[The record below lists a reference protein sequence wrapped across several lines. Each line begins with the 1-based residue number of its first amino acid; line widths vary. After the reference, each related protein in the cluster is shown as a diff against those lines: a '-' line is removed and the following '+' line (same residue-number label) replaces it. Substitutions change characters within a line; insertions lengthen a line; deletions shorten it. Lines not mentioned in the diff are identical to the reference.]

1 MSFGARIVAAAWT
14 AGLALVL
21 VPAADAERVGVKI
34 RFGLTDTTPSE
45 WHGVAEVE
53 PGRVAEVRGWRFA
66 GPDQVI
72 GSRAWKAST
81 RGGSATRR
89 TNRPGRERAVPS
101 PLMDNG
107 VTVALEDVDDDS
119 VLAVQTRRGAFS
131 VRLGD
136 LPYGTVRREL
146 DGAVEIE
153 RVAAAWAMTSSSADD
168 DFPAAAV
175 DSAGNV
181 HVAWVRFGSREGA
194 RNRVQQISVAPESFA
209 SFAVP
214 ASGDQVLLATA
225 LASDAAHPIEITP
238 AGRDVYGCAVAV
250 DVGDRPWVFW
260 AERRDGRFDV
270 WGRRVVDGRPEEPVR
285 LSAGPGNALS
295 PVATADAAGRIWVA
309 WQEMREGELQI
320 RMRRQSDGATFEPAR
335 VVSESGGNSWAPT
348 ITATRKGE
356 GEPRV
361 AIAWDTYRK
370 GDYDVWVR
378 EYSVDGT
385 AHAATAVADS
395 PHFEARPTAT
405 YDASGN
411 LWVAWEHAGA
421 SWGKDWGLLVK
432 RGTRLLANRTIGLI
446 VRSPDGTWREPKSN
460 IKTVMPRP
468 AKLGRAPA
476 SSQNEAARAARP
488 RLRQPFFNVSRI
500 VADRDGRIWVTFR
513 TRALEFTNSLGTVWV
528 EYAAY
533 YDDGAWTGPIFVP
546 GADNLYYSAPAAVAA
561 NDGIVLVAATDHR
574 QQRRA
579 KLTTVRGPLGEMK
592 TATDPWSNDLTV
604 AVLEAHGSPEALELI
619 PARSPPDVEARATER
634 TERERADVARARRA
648 RVRVRGEKLE
658 LLRGEFH
665 RHTEFSSDGGVDGQL
680 EDMWRYAIDVAAL
693 DWVGNGDHDNGSG
706 REYPW
711 WLIQKSTDAFHVPGR
726 FVTMFTYERS
736 RPYPEGHR
744 NVVFARR
751 GIRSLPRLPLSK
763 EGAEGPAPDTEMLY
777 RYLREFDGISAP
789 HTSATTMGTDW
800 RNRDDEVEPIV
811 EIYQGSR
818 NSYEMP
824 GAPRTAKQ
832 KRMKMG
838 ERPKGFVSN
847 ALAKG
852 HRLGF
857 VSSSDHHSTHISYA
871 MLWVDEPSRPAILE
885 ALKKRRVYAATDDI
899 VADVRMGEGDSERF
913 MGEELVLAG
922 EDAPPMFIRL
932 TGTSPFARVVVVR
945 DGEEVRVFEPNE
957 SRVELEWTDPEVP
970 SEGTSHYYVRG
981 EQDDGELVWTSPIW
995 VTRE

>member
-1 MSFGARIVAAAWT
+1 MRIAAAALAT
-14 AGLALVL
+14 GLSLSL
-21 VPAADAERVGVKI
+21 VPTADAERVGVKI
-34 RFGLTDTTPSE
+34 RFGLTDTVPAE
-45 WHGVAEVE
+45 WDGVAEVE
-53 PGRVAEVRGWRFA
+53 PGRIAEVRGWRFA
-66 GPDQVI
+66 GSDQVV
-72 GSRAWKAST
+72 GSHGWKAST
-81 RGGSATRR
+81 RGDPAKRR
-89 TNRPGRERAVPS
+89 TNRPGMERAIPS
-101 PLMDNG
+101 PPTDNG
-107 VTVALEDVDDDS
+107 VTLTLEDVDDDS
-119 VLAVQTRRGAFS
+119 VLEVRTRRGRFS

-146 DGAVEIE
+146 DGAVDIE
-153 RVAAAWAMTSSSADD
+153 RVAAAWAMTSSDADD

-175 DSAGNV
+175 DSRGRI
-181 HVAWVRFGSREGA
+181 HVAWVRFGSRDGA
-194 RNRVQQISVAPESFA
+194 RDRVQKISVAPKTFA

-214 ASGDQVLLATA
+214 ASGDQVLLG
-225 LASDAAHPIEITP
+225 LAAVRDAPDPIEITP
-238 AGRDVYGCAVAV
+238 PGRDVYGCAVAV
-250 DVGDRPWVFW
+250 DAADRPWVFW
-260 AERRDGRFDV
+260 SERRDGRFDV
-270 WGRRVVDGRPEEPVR
+270 WGRRVVDGTPEEPVR
-285 LSAGPGNALS
+285 LSEGPGNALS
-295 PVATADAAGRIWVA
+295 PVATADSAGRLWVA
-309 WQEMREGELQI
+309 WQERRDGELQI
-320 RMRRQSDGATFEPAR
+320 RMRRQADGAAFEPAR

-348 ITATRKGE
+348 IAATRAGE
-356 GEPRV
+356 GDSRV

-378 EYSVDGT
+378 EYSGDGT
-385 AHAATAVADS
+385 AHDATPVADS

-421 SWGKDWGLLVK
+421 SWGKDWGLLAK
-432 RGTRLLANRTIGLI
+432 GGTRLLASRTIGLI
-446 VRSPDGTWREPKSN
+446 VRSPDGTWREPKSK
-460 IKTVMPRP
+460 IRKAMPRP
-468 AKLGRAPA
+468 AKPGRAPA
-476 SSQNEAARAARP
+476 SSQLNEAARAARP
-488 RLRQPFFNVSRI
+488 RLQQPFFNVSRI

-513 TRALEFTNSLGTVWV
+513 TRALEFTSSLGTVWV

-546 GADNLYYSAPAAVAA
+546 GADNLYYTAPAAVAG

-579 KLTTVRGPLGEMK
+579 KVTTVQGPLGETR

-604 AVLEAHGSPEALELI
+604 AVLEAHDRPEALELV
-619 PARSPPDVEARATER
+619 PAGKPPGAGRATER
-634 TERERADVARARRA
+634 TVQERADVARARDA
-648 RVRVRGEKLE
+648 RVRVRGEDLG

-711 WLIQKSTDAFHVPGR
+711 WLIQKSTDAFHAPGR
-726 FVTMFTYERS
+726 FTTMFTYERS

-751 GIRSLPRLPLSK
+751 GIRSLPRLPLAK
-763 EGAEGPAPDTEMLY
+763 EAAEGPALDTEMLY

-832 KRMKMG
+832 KRMKKG
-838 ERPKGFVSN
+838 ERSAGFVSN

-871 MLWVDEPSRPAILE
+871 MLWVDEPTRPAILE

-913 MGEELVLAG
+913 MGEELLLEG
-922 EDAPPMFIRL
+922 DEIPPLSIRL

-945 DGEEVRVFEPNE
+945 DGEEVEVFEPNE
-957 SRVELEWTDPEVP
+957 SLVELEWTDPEAP
-970 SEGTSHYYVRG
+970 SDGTSHYYVRG

-995 VTRE
+995 VTRD